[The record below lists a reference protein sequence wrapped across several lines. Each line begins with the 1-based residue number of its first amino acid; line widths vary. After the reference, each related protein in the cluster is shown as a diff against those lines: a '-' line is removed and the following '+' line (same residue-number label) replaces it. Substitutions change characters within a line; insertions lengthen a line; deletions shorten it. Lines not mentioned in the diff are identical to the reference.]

1 MEIRGKVVVITGAT
15 SGLGQAFAVDS
26 AQKGARV
33 FLVGRDEQ
41 RAKETLAEIQRAGG
55 SGEIALGDV
64 STIAGAKAV
73 AAAVLAK
80 TPRVDVLVNNAG
92 GTFKAAL
99 KTADG
104 IEATFALNT
113 VGAFVLEKEL
123 HAALV
128 AAKGRVVNVATG
140 LLDSF
145 PVDVD
150 DIASPKTFKSLAQYG
165 RSKQAS
171 VMMTVEQANRY
182 AKEGVSAVA
191 LHPGVI
197 MGTRFGGG
205 QPKLVQVIMEPILR
219 AIGFACTMD
228 EAKRR
233 FAVAAFGDVPTGSYV
248 VKGKPSELPKQV
260 KDAAV
265 REKVFRLLQNLMES
279 SGGQAARPG

>member
-1 MEIRGKVVVITGAT
+1 MEIRGKVVVVTGAT
-15 SGLGQAFAVDS
+15 SGLGQAFAVDV

-33 FLVGRDEQ
+33 FLVGRDER

-55 SGEIALGDV
+55 SGEIVLGDV
-64 STIAGAKAV
+64 STIAGARAV
-73 AAAVLAK
+73 AAAVLER

-92 GTFKAAL
+92 GSFKTATQ
-99 KTADG
+99 TADG
-104 IEATFALNT
+104 IETTFALNT

-150 DIASPKTFKSLAQYG
+150 DIVAPKRFKSLAQYG
-165 RSKQAS
+165 RSKQAL
-171 VMMTVEQANRY
+171 VMTTVEQANRF
-182 AKEGVSAVA
+182 APEGVSAVA

-205 QPKLVQVIMEPILR
+205 QPKLVQAIIGPILR
-219 AIGFACTMD
+219 AIGFACSME
-228 EAKRR
+228 EATRR
-233 FAVAAFGDVPTGSYV
+233 FTVAAFGDVPTGSYV

-265 REKVFRLLQNLMES
+265 REKVVRLLQSLTERP
-279 SGGQAARPG
+279 GDQAARVS